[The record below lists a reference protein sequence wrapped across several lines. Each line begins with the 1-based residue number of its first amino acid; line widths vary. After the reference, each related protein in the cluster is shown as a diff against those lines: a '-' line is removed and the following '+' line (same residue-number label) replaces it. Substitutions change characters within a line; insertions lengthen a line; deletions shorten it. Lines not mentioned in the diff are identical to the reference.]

1 MKRIAVSIATT
12 DGPALIQRI
21 TAEDPE
27 VRSVVCLGGKAISL
41 PISADYDAFV
51 RNPTG
56 IIQACFG
63 HGAFRIDVTRQITG
77 GMSWQLGVFVAHAL
91 ADANRLAGPDD
102 RTASALWASGEV
114 DRDLRLGAVRDIT
127 LKLNRSREAFAAY
140 RADGVAITIAV
151 PEDNAPEAEQCLKDT
166 FGPDAG
172 GIRVLAVATIGDLL
186 TQLRLPVPK
195 WRWRLSPRA
204 AARKFRRGRPV
215 RAALAGAAAA
225 LVGVVALAG
234 WNHGAEPVPGVP
246 AVASP
251 PTSAPTSTKASLAA
265 PAVTNGGAM
274 DAKQAAQG
282 IVTAA
287 TLARAPKGS
296 GCAAVYFNMA
306 TPVIQH
312 WQGADAGRLPAQ
324 SAAGL
329 CDLSYRITNRS
340 GENRWVW
347 VYAIREDVM
356 GRRFR
361 TRIFRQG
368 EKIAA
373 GQSLRLDAGPP
384 RHLEAPV
391 VQEFAALVTRPGIK
405 PGDGRLQKAVE
416 QIDTVWTRADWNRL
430 LENASK
436 SGATVYRFKQEFT
449 P

>member
-12 DGPALIQRI
+12 DGPARIQRI

-63 HGAFRIDVTRQITG
+63 HGAFRIDVSRQITG
-77 GMSWQLGVFVAHAL
+77 GVSWQLGVLVAHAV

-102 RTASALWASGEV
+102 DAATALWASGEV
-114 DRDLRLGAVRDIT
+114 DRDLKVGAVRDIT
-127 LKLNRSREAFAAY
+127 LKLNQSRQAFAAY
-140 RADGVAITIAV
+140 QAQGVAIIIAV
-151 PEDNAPEAEQCLKDT
+151 PESNAAEAEQCLKDM

-172 GIRVLAVATIGDLL
+172 GFRVIGVATAGDILK
-186 TQLRLPVPK
+186 QLRVALPK
-195 WRWRLSPRA
+195 RRWRLSPRA
-204 AARKFRRGRPV
+204 AARKFRRGRPTP
-215 RAALAGAAAA
+215 AAFYGAAAA
-225 LVGVVALAG
+225 LVMVVALAG
-234 WNHGAEPVPGVP
+234 WNHGAEQAPEAP
-246 AVASP
+246 AGAFS
-251 PTSAPTSTKASLAA
+251 SAPLTTPTQQHSG
-265 PAVTNGGAM
+265 PADG
-274 DAKQAAQG
+274 KQAPQG
-282 IVTAA
+282 IVAAA

-296 GCAAVYFNMA
+296 GCAAVYFNVA
-306 TPVIQH
+306 TAVVQH
-312 WQGADAGRLPAQ
+312 WQGIEAGRLPAQ
-324 SAAGL
+324 RTRGL
-329 CDLSYRITNRS
+329 CDLSYRITNHS

-347 VYAIREDVM
+347 VYGIREDTL

-361 TRIFRQG
+361 TRIFHQG

-373 GQSLRLDAGPP
+373 GKSLRVDAGPP

-391 VQEFAALVTRPGIK
+391 IQEFAALVTRPGIK
-405 PGDGRLQKAVE
+405 PGNGRLRKAVE
-416 QIDTVWTRADWNRL
+416 DIDRVWTRADWNRL
-430 LENASK
+430 LENVSK

>member
-12 DGPALIQRI
+12 DGPARIQRI

-77 GMSWQLGVFVAHAL
+77 GLSWQLGVFVAHAL
-91 ADANRLAGPDD
+91 ADADRLAGPDH
-102 RTASALWASGEV
+102 RTTTALWASGEV
-114 DRDLRLGAVRDIT
+114 DRDLKVGAVRDIT
-127 LKLNRSREAFAAY
+127 LKLNRSKEAFAAY
-140 RADGVAITIAV
+140 RDEGVAITIAV
-151 PEDNAPEAEQCLKDT
+151 PEDNAPEAEQAIKDML
-166 FGPDAG
+166 GPDAEG
-172 GIRVLAVATIGDLL
+172 FRVLGVATMGDIL

-195 WRWRLSPRA
+195 RRWRLSPRA
-204 AARKFRRGRPV
+204 GGRKFRRGRPV
-215 RAALAGAAAA
+215 TAALSGAAAA
-225 LVGVVALAG
+225 LVMVVVLAG
-234 WNHGAEPVPGVP
+234 WNYGAEQVPGTAP
-246 AVASP
+246 NP
-251 PTSAPTSTKASLAA
+251 SAPTSTKASLAA
-265 PAVTNGGAM
+265 PVVTNGEAI
-274 DAKQAAQG
+274 DAKQSPQG

-296 GCAAVYFNMA
+296 GCAAVYFNVA
-306 TPVIQH
+306 TPVVQH

-329 CDLSYRITNRS
+329 CNLSYRITNHS

-347 VYAIREDVM
+347 VYAIREDAS
-356 GRRFR
+356 GRHFR
-361 TRIFRQG
+361 TRIFLQG

-373 GQSLRLDAGPP
+373 GKSLRLDAGPP

-405 PGDGRLQKAVE
+405 PGDERLRKAV
-416 QIDTVWTRADWNRL
+416 QDIDRVWTRADWNRL
-430 LENASK
+430 LENVSK
-436 SGATVYRFKQEFT
+436 SGATVYRFQQEFK